1 MTKANRAKKRR
12 LRKAGQDDPHAIAPV
27 PRHEANGKPSR
38 RGKPR
43 TLDIET
49 LKSRCI
55 RMGKSVTP
63 ANIREMRAPWW
74 GCAAG
79 RTIGQA
85 VMADNERQ
93 DLWAAIV
100 HMRRVITAH
109 DAAYKKP
116 RRHAVCLRLLAPVD
130 EMSATAETPPADL
143 RSDEDRQRQA
153 DAALMKIDTW
163 LGYADKPAMGEAK
176 RVVWNDAICVDPEGL
191 IVALRCV
198 SDGLKGKRMQY
209 RGRG

>member
-79 RTIGQA
+79 RVIGQA
-85 VMADNERQ
+85 VMDDRERM
-93 DLWAAIV
+93 DLWSAIV

-109 DAAYKKP
+109 DAAIGVP

-130 EMSATAETPPADL
+130 EMRTDADAPPPDMRDPEAKRRQATAAMMRVEG
-143 RSDEDRQRQA
+143 
-153 DAALMKIDTW
+153 W
-163 LGYADKPAMGEAK
+163 LEHTDKPAMGEAK
-176 RVVWNDAICVDPEGL
+176 RVVWDDAICVDPDGL
-191 IVALRCV
+191 LSALRCV
-198 SDGLKGKRMQY
+198 SDGLKLSLIHI
-209 RGRG
+209 

>member
-12 LRKAGQDDPHAIAPV
+12 LRQSTMQDDPHAIAPIT
-27 PRHEANGKPSR
+27 RRQPSGR
-38 RGKPR
+38 RPSKHVKQ
-43 TLDIET
+43 DIET

-55 RMGKSVTP
+55 QMGKSITP
-63 ANIREMRAPWW
+63 ANLREMRAPWW

-85 VMADNERQ
+85 VLADADRQ

-100 HMRRVITAH
+100 HMRRVITAY
-109 DAAYKKP
+109 DAALDVPK
-116 RRHAVCLRLLAPVD
+116 RHAVCLRLLAPVD
-130 EMSATAETPPADL
+130 EMRADADTPAPDL
-143 RSDEDRQRQA
+143 RDAKQKYDQA
-153 DAALMKIDTW
+153 ISAWTRLDTW
-163 LGYADKPAMGEAK
+163 LAYTDKPAMSEAK
-176 RVVWNDAICVDPEGL
+176 RVVWDDAICVDPEGL
-191 IVALRCV
+191 MSALRCV